1 MDDMNNSILDNITG
15 DMDIFKKLASKI
27 PGFKGYIER
36 QTRRDSDKVL
46 RDMIANRVR
55 DLEGRVSGL
64 QREFISHGEIGFIDD
79 LEAAAIK
86 LRTFGDRIR
95 TAPRGYSSLF
105 EAVKINEQELSRLYE
120 YDSTLLERL
129 DSVSRAI
136 DNVQSSIGTDG
147 LPASIRNLETA
158 ARECVEA
165 YDRRDEVITSL

>member
-1 MDDMNNSILDNITG
+1 MDDLNNSILSNITG
-15 DMDIFKKLASKI
+15 DMDVFKKLASKI

-55 DLEGRVSGL
+55 DLEGRVSAL
-64 QREFISHGEIGFIDD
+64 QREFISHGEITFVDD

-86 LRTFGDRIR
+86 LRTFGDRVR

-105 EAVKINEQELSRLYE
+105 EAVKINEDELARLYE
-120 YDSTLLERL
+120 YDNTLLEGL
-129 DSVSRAI
+129 DVVSRAI
-136 DNVQSSIGTDG
+136 DNVQSSIGTEG
-147 LPASIRNLETA
+147 LPASIRNLETV

-165 YDRRDEVITSL
+165 YDRRDEVVTAG